1 MLEILISDR
10 IVFMSILTVLKNKN
24 KKKIKKSSDVVGVML
39 KVDL

>member
-10 IVFMSILTVLKNKN
+10 IVFISILTVLKNKN

>member
-10 IVFMSILTVLKNKN
+10 IVFMSMLTVLKNKN
-24 KKKIKKSSDVVGVML
+24 KKKIKKPSDVVGVML

>member
-24 KKKIKKSSDVVGVML
+24 QKKNQKAK
-39 KVDL
+39 